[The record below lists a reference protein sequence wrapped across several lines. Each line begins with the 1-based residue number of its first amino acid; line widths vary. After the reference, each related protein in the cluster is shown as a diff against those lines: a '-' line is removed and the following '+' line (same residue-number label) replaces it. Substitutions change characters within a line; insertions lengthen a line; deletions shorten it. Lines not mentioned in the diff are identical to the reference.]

1 MFSLQVLMYNL
12 RWYLL
17 AMAKNRF
24 DMLCIN
30 LLNGYRKLSI
40 QIVHFRFR
48 SRTSSLPSVN
58 YPTFFCLQPKGHVP
72 QAQLSPT
79 SDEYI
84 LDLLGTCEQKL
95 LKLMDDLG
103 GKDINDVMKE
113 MEDAEV
119 MLKFS
124 GYLGIILLGRKK
136 FR

>member
-1 MFSLQVLMYNL
+1 M
-12 RWYLL
+12 
-17 AMAKNRF
+17 
-24 DMLCIN
+24 
-30 LLNGYRKLSI
+30 
-40 QIVHFRFR
+40 
-48 SRTSSLPSVN
+48 
-58 YPTFFCLQPKGHVP
+58 P

-119 MLKFS
+119 LNAQT
-124 GYLGIILLGRKK
+124 LGLFERHFVGQKELSVIPV
-136 FR
+136 

>member
-1 MFSLQVLMYNL
+1 M
-12 RWYLL
+12 
-17 AMAKNRF
+17 
-24 DMLCIN
+24 
-30 LLNGYRKLSI
+30 
-40 QIVHFRFR
+40 
-48 SRTSSLPSVN
+48 
-58 YPTFFCLQPKGHVP
+58 P

-124 GYLGIILLGRKK
+124 GYVDIILLGRIGRFSQLMRSSLKSYFHQIK
-136 FR
+136 IFK

>member
-1 MFSLQVLMYNL
+1 M
-12 RWYLL
+12 
-17 AMAKNRF
+17 
-24 DMLCIN
+24 
-30 LLNGYRKLSI
+30 
-40 QIVHFRFR
+40 
-48 SRTSSLPSVN
+48 
-58 YPTFFCLQPKGHVP
+58 P

-119 MLKFS
+119 MLKLS
-124 GYLGIILLGRKK
+124 GFLGIILLDRKNCRW
-136 FR
+136 FQFIEVNLIVMCSTVIEFSNSA

>member
-1 MFSLQVLMYNL
+1 M
-12 RWYLL
+12 
-17 AMAKNRF
+17 
-24 DMLCIN
+24 
-30 LLNGYRKLSI
+30 
-40 QIVHFRFR
+40 
-48 SRTSSLPSVN
+48 
-58 YPTFFCLQPKGHVP
+58 P

-119 MLKFS
+119 R
-124 GYLGIILLGRKK
+124 LLAHVKRS
-136 FR
+136 FIHPRQIQ

>member
-1 MFSLQVLMYNL
+1 M
-12 RWYLL
+12 
-17 AMAKNRF
+17 
-24 DMLCIN
+24 
-30 LLNGYRKLSI
+30 
-40 QIVHFRFR
+40 
-48 SRTSSLPSVN
+48 
-58 YPTFFCLQPKGHVP
+58 P

-124 GYLGIILLGRKK
+124 GYWPSFCWIERNVGNPTVITRSSPFGK
-136 FR
+136 

>member
-1 MFSLQVLMYNL
+1 MDTERLWNLNSPFSFSFSLPP
-12 RWYLL
+12 
-17 AMAKNRF
+17 
-24 DMLCIN
+24 
-30 LLNGYRKLSI
+30 
-40 QIVHFRFR
+40 
-48 SRTSSLPSVN
+48 SSN
-58 YPTFFCLQPKGHVP
+58 YITFVCLQPKGHVP

-124 GYLGIILLGRKK
+124 CYLDIILL
-136 FR
+136 

>member
-1 MFSLQVLMYNL
+1 M
-12 RWYLL
+12 
-17 AMAKNRF
+17 
-24 DMLCIN
+24 
-30 LLNGYRKLSI
+30 
-40 QIVHFRFR
+40 
-48 SRTSSLPSVN
+48 
-58 YPTFFCLQPKGHVP
+58 P

-124 GYLGIILLGRKK
+124 GYLGTILLGRKK
-136 FR
+136 CLFSSEFNFQRT

>member
-1 MFSLQVLMYNL
+1 M
-12 RWYLL
+12 
-17 AMAKNRF
+17 
-24 DMLCIN
+24 
-30 LLNGYRKLSI
+30 
-40 QIVHFRFR
+40 
-48 SRTSSLPSVN
+48 
-58 YPTFFCLQPKGHVP
+58 P

-119 MLKFS
+119 MLKPS
-124 GYLGIILLGRKK
+124 GYLGIIFLDRKN